1 MTKVVNVGY
10 SLEEQE
16 VSMNYNQGQ
25 WIIYASRKPYINDI
39 MKKYKY
45 KDKVEVLEQLENGT
59 PVLVKVVLDEDL
71 ITLRKPLTKEQREK
85 KSKLAKKRFG
95 K

>member
-1 MTKVVNVGY
+1 MTKVVSRGY
-10 SLEEQE
+10 SFEEQE

-25 WIIYASRKPYINDI
+25 WIIYASRKPYITDI
-39 MKKYKY
+39 TKKYP
-45 KDKVEVLEQLENGT
+45 DKVEVLEQLDNGT

-71 ITLRKPLTKEQREK
+71 ITLRKPVSNERKEQMK
-85 KSKLAKKRFG
+85 KIAKERFG

>member
-1 MTKVVNVGY
+1 MSKIVSRGY
-10 SLEEQE
+10 SFEEQE

-25 WIIYASRKPYINDI
+25 WIIYASRKPYITDI
-39 MKKYKY
+39 TKKYP
-45 KDKVEVLEQLENGT
+45 DKVEVLEQLDNGT

-71 ITLRKPLTKEQREK
+71 ITLRKPISNERKEQMK
-85 KSKLAKKRFG
+85 KIAKERFG

>member
-1 MTKVVNVGY
+1 MTKVVNIGY

-39 MKKYKY
+39 MKKYK
-45 KDKVEVLEQLENGT
+45 DKVEVLEQLENVI
-59 PVLVKVVLDEDL
+59 PVLVKVILNEDL

>member
-1 MTKVVNVGY
+1 MTKVVSRGY
-10 SLEEQE
+10 SFEEQE

-25 WIIYASRKPYINDI
+25 WIIYASRKPYITDI
-39 MKKYKY
+39 MKKYP
-45 KDKVEVLEQLENGT
+45 DKVEVLEQLDNGT

-71 ITLRKPLTKEQREK
+71 ITLRKPVSNERKEQMK
-85 KSKLAKKRFG
+85 KIAKERFG

>member
-1 MTKVVNVGY
+1 MSKIVSRGY
-10 SLEEQE
+10 SFEEQE

-25 WIIYASRKPYINDI
+25 WVIYASRKPYITDI
-39 MKKYKY
+39 MKKYPY
-45 KDKVEVLEQLENGT
+45 KVEVLEQLDNGT

-71 ITLRKPLTKEQREK
+71 ITLRKPISNERKEQMK
-85 KSKLAKKRFG
+85 KIAKERFG

>member
-1 MTKVVNVGY
+1 MAKVVSRGY
-10 SLEEQE
+10 SFEEQE

-25 WIIYASRKPYINDI
+25 WVIYASRKPYITDI
-39 MKKYKY
+39 MKKYP
-45 KDKVEVLEQLENGT
+45 DKVEVLEQLENET

-71 ITLRKPLTKEQREK
+71 ITLRKPVSNERKEQMK
-85 KSKLAKKRFG
+85 KIAKERFG

>member
-1 MTKVVNVGY
+1 MSKIVSRGY
-10 SLEEQE
+10 SFEEQE

-25 WIIYASRKPYINDI
+25 WVIYASRKPYITDI
-39 MKKYKY
+39 MKKYP
-45 KDKVEVLEQLENGT
+45 DKVEVLEQLDNGT

-71 ITLRKPLTKEQREK
+71 ITLRKPVSNERKEQMK
-85 KSKLAKKRFG
+85 KIAKERFG

>member
-1 MTKVVNVGY
+1 MTKVVSRGY
-10 SLEEQE
+10 SFEEQE

-25 WIIYASRKPYINDI
+25 WVIYASRKPYITDI
-39 MKKYKY
+39 MKKYP
-45 KDKVEVLEQLENGT
+45 DKVEVLEQLDNGT

-71 ITLRKPLTKEQREK
+71 ITLRKPVSNERKEQMK
-85 KSKLAKKRFG
+85 KIAKERFG

>member
-1 MTKVVNVGY
+1 MTKVVSRGY
-10 SLEEQE
+10 SFEEQE

-25 WIIYASRKPYINDI
+25 WVIYASRKPYITDI
-39 MKKYKY
+39 MKKYP
-45 KDKVEVLEQLENGT
+45 DKVEVLEQLENET

-71 ITLRKPLTKEQREK
+71 ITLRKPISNERKEQMK
-85 KSKLAKKRFG
+85 KIAKERFG

>member
-1 MTKVVNVGY
+1 MTKVVSVGY

-25 WIIYASRKPYINDI
+25 WIIYASRKPYITDI
-39 MKKYKY
+39 MKKYS
-45 KDKVEVLEQLENGT
+45 DKVEVLEQLENGT
-59 PVLVKVVLDEDL
+59 PVLVRVVLDEDL

-85 KSKLAKKRFG
+85 KSQIAKERFG
-95 K
+95 KS